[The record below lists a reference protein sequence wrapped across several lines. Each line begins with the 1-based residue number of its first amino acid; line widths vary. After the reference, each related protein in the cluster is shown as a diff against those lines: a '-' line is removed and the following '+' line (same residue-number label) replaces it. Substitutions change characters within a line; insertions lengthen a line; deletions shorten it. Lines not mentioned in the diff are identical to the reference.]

1 MPFVIDT
8 IQAGTIDVSQAI
20 TVNGQT
26 VTPGGGG
33 LPYKVY
39 TASLTQVLEENPT
52 AVVLENTLGFDVN
65 WVRDE
70 AGGLY
75 VLTLPSGTDITK
87 IFILLGLNTGDIAGI
102 NIVDKSEV
110 QSIQI
115 STGEDNLLDKSGI
128 EIRIYP

>member
-26 VTPGGGG
+26 VGG

-39 TASLTQVLEENPT
+39 TALLTQTGTDNPT
-52 AVVLENTLGFDVN
+52 AVVLENTLGFEVN
-65 WVRDE
+65 WVRDP
-70 AGGLY
+70 AGGVY
-75 VLTLPSGTDITK
+75 NLTLPTGTDITK
-87 IFILLGLNTGDIAGI
+87 IFIVLGI
-102 NIVDKSEV
+102 NIADISAINIIDKSGV

-115 STGEDNLLDKSGI
+115 ATGGLDDGLLDSGI
-128 EIRIYP
+128 EIRIY